1 MSEQTR
7 DHYRTY
13 SRSQL
18 RAILNRDLA
27 VAGMGKFK
35 EFIKLGESRN
45 SAGTGWGSHSQK
57 SKASF
62 KKTTLG

>member
-45 SAGTGWGSHSQK
+45 SAGTG
-57 SKASF
+57 
-62 KKTTLG
+62 

>member
-7 DHYRTY
+7 DHRTY

-45 SAGTGWGSHSQK
+45 SAGTGQGSHSQK
-57 SKASF
+57 IKANF